1 MRLEG
6 VGRFPLCGGREE
18 GATLAT
24 LISFIL
30 PLFLLFNEGG
40 KTLQCEIAIWP
51 PSSSPRHLHLPL
63 VRYT

>member
-18 GATLAT
+18 GDTLAT

-40 KTLQCEIAIWP
+40 KAL
-51 PSSSPRHLHLPL
+51 
-63 VRYT
+63 